1 MDITFATSRSG
12 FLKICED
19 IIWCDR
25 KKLKSG
31 GIFRIDLGKG
41 GGYAGRVLV
50 TIRPNDTTSFET
62 NWEGNDPTRFPARI
76 KAAATALLN
85 CGFLG
90 CYEILHRDGNLEIL
104 PPSWREDGHEVSLSR
119 SQQ

>member
-1 MDITFATSRSG
+1 MDIIFATPRSG
-12 FLKICED
+12 FLKICAD
-19 IIWCDR
+19 VMLDGR
-25 KKLKSG
+25 KELESG
-31 GIFRIDLGKG
+31 GIIRINFDKR

-50 TIRPNDTTSFET
+50 TFRPNDTTSFET

-90 CYEILHRDGNLEIL
+90 RYEIIHRDGNLEI
-104 PPSWREDGHEVSLSR
+104 RAA
-119 SQQ
+119 